1 MRDSLDTSGHATQ
14 TLQQYYPSAAH
25 HQDLD
30 GLIEQYRKHVV
41 DRYGPEF
48 ELQAAL
54 VCRDASSASA
64 ALDEAFA
71 AAFDSWRDCG
81 PATNFRTWFREILLD
96 HCRRRTAGDES
107 AEWRGDSPERDGN

>member
-1 MRDSLDTSGHATQ
+1 MSESLDMSGHATQ
-14 TLQQYYPSAAH
+14 TMQEDYPSAPRH
-25 HQDLD
+25 EDLG
-30 GLIEQYRKHVV
+30 GLIEQYRRHVV

-64 ALDEAFA
+64 ALDEAFT

-96 HCRRRTAGDES
+96 HCRRRTAGEAS
-107 AEWRGDSPERDGN
+107 AQWQSDSPE